1 MPENVGG
8 LIAAAHAKA
17 AGCPACQLSCCEP
30 EIIERTVRN
39 GDYFE
44 RLRCGDGFSTFRRV
58 WVGGYPKRE
67 TVLRDAKTGKPIRRA
82 A

>member
-8 LIAAAHAKA
+8 IIAVAHAKA
-17 AGCPACQLSCCEP
+17 AGCLVCQLSCCEP

-44 RLRCGDGFSTFRRV
+44 RLRCEEGFGTFRRV
-58 WVGGYPKRE
+58 WVEGYPKRE
-67 TVLRDAKTGKPIRRA
+67 AVLRDAKTKKPIRLA